1 VMSMSKFCEEVR
13 RGLNDVQQASGQ
25 LTQIIEQVQALAPHF
40 EAVHEGMQA
49 QSTGAEQISQAL
61 THLSDAARQTVASLR
76 ESSQTIDQLSEVSI
90 RLRSGISRFQLEAA

>member
-1 VMSMSKFCEEVR
+1 
-13 RGLNDVQQASGQ
+13 
-25 LTQIIEQVQALAPHF
+25 
-40 EAVHEGMQA
+40 MQA